1 MNNYSYLSDDNAK
14 VLFRAILT
22 LENEQECED
31 FFSDLCTAR
40 EIQEMAQRLEV
51 ARLLAKGLVYADISK
66 ETGASTTTIS
76 RVNRSINYGAG
87 GYSAVIEKLNKDEW
101 DQTV

>member
-87 GYSAVIEKLNKDEW
+87 GYSAVIEKLNNDEG

>member
-87 GYSAVIEKLNKDEW
+87 GYSTVIEKLNKDEG

>member
-87 GYSAVIEKLNKDEW
+87 GYSAVIEKLNKDEG

>member
-1 MNNYSYLSDDNAK
+1 MNNYSYLSDDIAK
-14 VLFRAILT
+14 VLLRAIFT
-22 LENEQECED
+22 LVNEQECED
-31 FFSDLCTAR
+31 VFSDLCAVR

-87 GYSAVIEKLNKDEW
+87 GYSAVIEKLNKD
-101 DQTV
+101 

>member
-87 GYSAVIEKLNKDEW
+87 G
-101 DQTV
+101 

>member
-22 LENEQECED
+22 REIEPECED

-87 GYSAVIEKLNKDEW
+87 GYSAVIEKLNKDEG

>member
-87 GYSAVIEKLNKDEW
+87 GYSAVIEKLNKDER